1 MSKGDNRRG
10 NREQK
15 KPKKTVTKVLAT
27 ADSTKASA
35 AGKIGIQKK
44 K

>member
-1 MSKGDNRRG
+1 MSKGDKRRG
-10 NREQK
+10 NREDK
-15 KPKKTVTKVLAT
+15 KPKKTVVKVLAT

-35 AGKIGIQKK
+35 AGKLGMQKK